1 MIRIKQLDV
10 KHSTQSSASKP
21 AGTAPL
27 PEGSGFGWI
36 TLSQGRQVSIS
47 QWETSW
53 SSNLRQNMFQI
64 QNSVQI
70 LSWTK
75 VGPEPPKAAQA
86 PSTKSG
92 TLPQLTATISLLLSL
107 QTCVR
112 TVAGMQN
119 LCNATKTSVELFET
133 DPPALLLTA
142 EILKKQD
149 HNLALH
155 CLANKLISWPAK

>member
-1 MIRIKQLDV
+1 
-10 KHSTQSSASKP
+10 
-21 AGTAPL
+21 
-27 PEGSGFGWI
+27 
-36 TLSQGRQVSIS
+36 
-47 QWETSW
+47 
-53 SSNLRQNMFQI
+53 MFQI

-92 TLPQLTATISLLLSL
+92 TLPQPAATISLLLSL